1 MVYLMTAYKKSLF
14 YKQYTEL
21 NDKDYTLSDKD
32 LGSKNKVSLTGKNGE
47 MIEVVSMDNNNI
59 LEFSVIENGKN
70 VIINKTEDDV
80 RNYLNIK
87 L

>member
-1 MVYLMTAYKKSLF
+1 MTAYKKSLF
-14 YKQYTEL
+14 YKQHTEL